1 MIYQGNNL
9 YQSDLLRLLTE
20 KDYNNIINSSSKI
33 EVISYVGTGTYGES
47 NPNTIT
53 CSFPIK
59 AILMIASQSSSGYG
73 SISGYLARTYI
84 VSNVLSTSYTE
95 GTGLLSD
102 ARDTFAYG
110 KISSDY
116 KQYSWYTFDEYKQ
129 FNNSGTTYYVLVF
142 G

>member
-1 MIYQGNNL
+1 MLNI
-9 YQSDLLRLLTE
+9 D
-20 KDYNNIINSSSKI
+20 DYNNIINSSSKI

-59 AILMIASQSSSGYG
+59 AILMIAYQDSSGYV
-73 SISGYLARTYI
+73 SISGYIARTYI
-84 VSNVLSTSYTE
+84 VSNVLSTSYTAD
-95 GTGLLSD
+95 TGLLSD
-102 ARDTFAYG
+102 TRDHSAYG

-116 KQYSWYTFDEYKQ
+116 KQYSWYAYDAYDQ
-129 FNNSGTTYYVLVF
+129 FNSRKTTYYVLVF

>member
-1 MIYQGNNL
+1 MLNI
-9 YQSDLLRLLTE
+9 D
-20 KDYNNIINSSSKI
+20 DYNNIIDNSSKI

-59 AILMIASQSSSGYG
+59 AILMIARQNSSGYA
-73 SISGYLARTYI
+73 SISGYLAQTYI
-84 VSNVLSTSYTE
+84 VSNALSTSYTYD
-95 GTGLLSD
+95 TGLLSD
-102 ARDTFAYG
+102 TRDGSAYG

-116 KQYSWYTFDEYKQ
+116 KQYSWYAFAANDQ
-129 FNNSGTTYYVLVF
+129 FNNSGNTYYVLVF

>member
-1 MIYQGNNL
+1 M
-9 YQSDLLRLLTE
+9 RLLTE
-20 KDYNNIINSSSKI
+20 KDYDNIINSSSKI

-59 AILMIASQSSSGYG
+59 AILMIAYQDSSGYV
-73 SISGYLARTYI
+73 SISGYIARTYI
-84 VSNVLSTSYTE
+84 VSNVLSTSYTD

-102 ARDTFAYG
+102 TRDSLGYG

-116 KQYSWYTFDEYKQ
+116 KQYSWYAFDDYKQ
-129 FNNSGTTYYVLVF
+129 FNERGTTYYVLVF